1 MKASNVQFAD
11 KYVVGVDVGTG
22 SARAGVY
29 DLQGKELSTAKYDV
43 LMFSNENARYEQ
55 SSDQIWDAVGGC
67 VRAAVSKAGIDK
79 HHVIGISFDATCSLV
94 VIGDEDQP
102 LPVGSHNNADRNV
115 IVWMDQRAT
124 PQAKRIN
131 EEGHSV
137 LHYVGNRISP
147 EMETPKLLWL
157 KENLPET
164 YLNAKHFFDLT
175 DYLTW
180 KSSGSLLRSI
190 CTTVCKWTYLAHENR
205 WDETY
210 FNQFGLNELTHGNFA
225 KIGSTAVAP
234 GTPLAQ
240 GLTQDAAAHL
250 GLPVGTA
257 VAAGLIDAHAG
268 GVGSVGAINEQ
279 GISDPTASLAY
290 VFGTSACTM
299 TTSST
304 QTLVAGVWGP
314 YYSAMIPGMWLNEA
328 GQSAAGAA
336 MDHLIQSH
344 PAFPELKAI
353 AHIQCCTPVQYLSE
367 QAKALCP
374 SLSDAVFLAKGL
386 HVLPEFLGNRAP
398 HADPDARGAVLGLD
412 MDDSIESLVKL
423 YVAGLCGLAY
433 GLKQIIDAQSA
444 KGIHVRQ
451 VVVSGGAG
459 QDPLIRQILADATAL
474 PIVAP
479 VAAEPVM
486 LGSAIMAAV
495 AAGAFTDVFDAMKTM
510 SHFGEQYVPATGEVA
525 DIHRQRYAAFIE
537 IQKTVSNIREI

>member
-1 MKASNVQFAD
+1 MGASKVQSTD
-11 KYVVGVDVGTG
+11 KYVIGVDVGTG

-29 DLQGKELSTAKYDV
+29 DLQGKEISTAKCDV
-43 LMFSNENARYEQ
+43 LMFSDENARYEQ
-55 SSDQIWDAVGGC
+55 SSDQIWDAVGNC
-67 VRAAVSKAGIDK
+67 VCAAVSKARIDK

-94 VIGDEDQP
+94 VIGDYDQP
-102 LPVGSHNNADRNV
+102 LPVGAHNQSDRNV

-137 LHYVGNRISP
+137 LDYVGNRISP

-164 YLNAKHFFDLT
+164 YSNAKHFFDLT
-175 DYLTW
+175 DFLTW
-180 KSSGSLLRSI
+180 KSSGSLSRSI

-210 FNQFGLNELTHGNFA
+210 FNQFGLNELTSDNFA
-225 KIGSTAVAP
+225 KIGTTVVAP
-234 GTPLAQ
+234 GTSLAQ

-250 GLPVGTA
+250 GLPVGVS

-268 GVGSVGAINEQ
+268 GVGSVGAVNEH

-299 TTSST
+299 TTST
-304 QTLVAGVWGP
+304 TKTLVSGVWGP
-314 YYSAMIPGMWLNEA
+314 YFSAMIPGMWLNEA

-344 PAFPELKAI
+344 PAFTELKAM
-353 AHIQCCTPVQYLSE
+353 AQIQSCTPVQYLSS

-398 HADPDARGAVLGLD
+398 HADPDARGAILGLD

-444 KGIHVRQ
+444 EGIQIRQ

-459 QDPLIRQILADATAL
+459 QDPLIRQILADATEL
-474 PIVAP
+474 PVVAP
-479 VAAEPVM
+479 VVSEPVI

-495 AAGAFTDVFDAMKTM
+495 AAGAFNDVFEAMKTM
-510 SHFGEQYVPATGEVA
+510 SHFGEQYSTAAEEVVN
-525 DIHRQRYAAFIE
+525 IHRQRYAAFIE
-537 IQKTVSNIREI
+537 IQEVNKKFREI

>member
-1 MKASNVQFAD
+1 MGASKVQVAD
-11 KYVVGVDVGTG
+11 KYVIGVDVGTG

-29 DLQGKELSTAKYDV
+29 DLQGKELSTAKCDV
-43 LMFSNENARYEQ
+43 LMFSDENARYEQ
-55 SSDQIWDAVGGC
+55 SSDQIWDAVGDC
-67 VRAAVSKAGIDK
+67 VRAAVNEAGIDK
-79 HHVIGISFDATCSLV
+79 HHVVGISFDATCSLV
-94 VIGDEDQP
+94 VIGDYDQP
-102 LPVGSHNNADRNV
+102 LPVGVHNHADRNV

-124 PQAKRIN
+124 SQAKRIN

-137 LHYVGNRISP
+137 LDYVGNRISP

-175 DYLTW
+175 DFLTW
-180 KSSGSLLRSI
+180 KSSGSLSRSI

-210 FNQFGLNELTHGNFA
+210 FNQFGLSELTSDNFA
-225 KIGSTAVAP
+225 KIGTTVVAP
-234 GTPLAQ
+234 GTSLAQ

-250 GLPVGTA
+250 GLPVGVA

-268 GVGSVGAINEQ
+268 GMGSVGAVNEQ

-299 TTSST
+299 TTST
-304 QTLVAGVWGP
+304 TKTLVSGVWGP
-314 YYSAMIPGMWLNEA
+314 YFSAMIPGMWLNEA

-344 PAFPELKAI
+344 PAFPELKAM
-353 AHIQCCTPVQYLSE
+353 AQIQNCTPVQYLSS

-398 HADPDARGAVLGLD
+398 HADPDARGAILGLD
-412 MDDSIESLVKL
+412 MDSSVESLVKL

-433 GLKQIIDAQSA
+433 GLKQIIGAQSA
-444 KGIHVRQ
+444 EGIQVKQ

-459 QDPLIRQILADATAL
+459 QDPLIRQILADATEL
-474 PIVAP
+474 PVVAP
-479 VAAEPVM
+479 IASEPVM

-495 AAGAFTDVFDAMKTM
+495 AAGVFNDVFEAMKTM
-510 SHFGEQYVPATGEVA
+510 SHFGEQYSTATEKVVN
-525 DIHRQRYAAFIE
+525 IHRQRYAAFIE
-537 IQKTVSNIREI
+537 IQEVNKKFREI